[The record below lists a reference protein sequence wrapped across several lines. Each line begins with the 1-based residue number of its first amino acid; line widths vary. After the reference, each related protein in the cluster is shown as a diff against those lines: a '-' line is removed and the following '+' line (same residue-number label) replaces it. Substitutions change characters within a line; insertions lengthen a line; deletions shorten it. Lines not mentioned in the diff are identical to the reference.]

1 MNLQA
6 QWSYFKSSLWRVL
19 GGGGVGVC
27 GGWKAEMV
35 FYFTSSGDLSVIST
49 APKEI
54 IGKAAMLLV
63 VFWNMILGGRS

>member
-1 MNLQA
+1 M
-6 QWSYFKSSLWRVL
+6 L
-19 GGGGVGVC
+19 GGGGVGEWKPGVGVC

-63 VFWNMILGGRS
+63 VF